1 MEKSD
6 GLYQLVFDFYEAR
19 IKFGYY
25 RFGENL
31 PPIPEI
37 CDTFHLGRTT
47 VRAALSLLEKAGY
60 IRTEA
65 RKVARVCYQADDA
78 QFEKN
83 AAAYFVPRRD
93 GLREFNR
100 ASRLL
105 LVPLWEESTRRWDNA
120 HWECWRREFSDIL
133 SGGPPPSVELYLM
146 ALKEL
151 DNRLAFNL
159 YWEAMRYITL
169 PSLLDRR
176 RVKHPIDGQT
186 ILASL
191 NSGNATDFLSGR
203 MTEIYLQLEE
213 ELFDFISRNS
223 LKYGLESIEQI
234 PFRWNI
240 YRQRPQLRYTLSSLL
255 IREIVY
261 GKYPIGSYLP
271 SLPEFAAQYGVS
283 HATTRRTL
291 SLLEEMGVTKS
302 FQGKG
307 TQVCMERTRINLDQP
322 EIQEGLRL
330 CRESLQLL
338 SLTIYGVSC
347 YTLEYSS
354 EEIRSELAERLRR
367 SLECGQSYYCFE
379 IMLSF
384 IKRQCPLAMIRE
396 CYGKLADLV
405 AWGYPFIRLLLADE
419 ELENAYSA
427 WVERMELHLRRG
439 NLGAFSSEWAA
450 LMKQEEQQYN
460 TFLLCEGPKYADG
473 EKSHEE

>member
-6 GLYQLVFDFYEAR
+6 GRYQLVFDFYEAR

-47 VRAALSLLEKAGY
+47 VRAALSLLEKARY

-65 RKVARVCYQADDA
+65 RKVARVCYQADDV

-105 LVPLWEESTRRWDNA
+105 LVPLWEESRRRWDA
-120 HWECWRREFSDIL
+120 ARWECWRREFSDIL
-133 SGGPPPSVELYLM
+133 SGGPPPSVKLYLM

-176 RVKHPIDGQT
+176 RVKHPIDGQA

-191 NSGNATDFLSGR
+191 NSGDATGYLSGR
-203 MTEIYLQLEE
+203 MAEIYLQLEE
-213 ELFDFISRNS
+213 ELFAFISRNS

-234 PFRWNI
+234 PFQWNI

-271 SLPEFAAQYGVS
+271 SLPAFAAQYGVS
-283 HATTRRTL
+283 HATARRTL

-307 TQVCMERTRINLDQP
+307 TQVCMERTRVNLDHS

-347 YTLEYSS
+347 YTLESS
-354 EEIRSELAERLRR
+354 SKEIRAELAERLRR
-367 SLECGQSYYCFE
+367 SLKCGQSYYCFE

-427 WVERMELHLRRG
+427 WVERMERHLRRG
-439 NLGAFSSEWAA
+439 NLDVFSSDWAA

-473 EKSHEE
+473 KKNNDE